1 MAVDFAHNTAK
12 VLSQKTPQVKYPEKG
27 SGKTIGDVMQQDH
40 YAEVSQIIETAADF
54 ATPRWAE
61 YSEDYDAAGIEIDEA
76 VEALTIIKQNS
87 ALK

>member
-1 MAVDFAHNTAK
+1 
-12 VLSQKTPQVKYPEKG
+12 
-27 SGKTIGDVMQQDH
+27 MQQDH
-40 YAEVSQIIETAADF
+40 YAEVSQIIETAADI